1 MKEDTLGKNDQCFQI
16 NMALSIPSKI
26 NLKGAKLKPILAKFW
41 NMKNKKNY
49 TCILRERHIGCLKI
63 LLKWFILDISFKT
76 STERV
81 IGRQWRFSLDNLPSF
96 EGKSFG

>member
-16 NMALSIPSKI
+16 NMALSIASKI
-26 NLKGAKLKPILAKFW
+26 SLKGTKLKPIWAKFW
-41 NMKNKKNY
+41 NMKNQKNF
-49 TCILRERHIGCLKI
+49 TCILRERQIGYLKI
-63 LLKWFILDISFKT
+63 LLKWLILDISSK

-81 IGRQWRFSLDNLPSF
+81 RQWSFSLDSLLSF